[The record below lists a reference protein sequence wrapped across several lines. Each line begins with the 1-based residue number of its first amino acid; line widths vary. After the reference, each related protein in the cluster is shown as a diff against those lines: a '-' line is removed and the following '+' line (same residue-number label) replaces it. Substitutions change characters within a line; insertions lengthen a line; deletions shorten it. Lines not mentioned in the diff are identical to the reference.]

1 MAGNTAEIK
10 TKLTAD
16 GSELTRALNQGIS
29 KASDFKGQMKGL
41 GAAIG
46 GAFTVAAIGRFVRQT
61 TQAADEIADTAS
73 ALQLTTDELQAFD
86 AAAQMTAGGVDGMR
100 MAMKKLVEVQ
110 AQAQDGDRNA
120 IDKITRLGLGQ
131 KGLTASTGELVK
143 AAADHY
149 KSTGDLAGI
158 YDLFGRQAV
167 LVKDVF
173 DDIAEKSLPDFI
185 AAQKEAGLVIESSM
199 ISSLEHTN
207 DLLDKY
213 GKKLG
218 NWSMSFIGGI
228 VQGVEQIE
236 ALAKGDF
243 RPMEEIR
250 AEAKGPNDLE
260 KRLEQLR
267 YLTVGEKVSL
277 RASKEMIASMREQGE
292 VSARMTKEQ
301 RSGIKSIEDAWK
313 EEIKAEQS
321 KAFDWQI
328 AMADADISARTP
340 GAKQENEW
348 FGSALNR
355 IGALGSV
362 KGANPQEQLS
372 KDQLAALKKIAEY
385 VAPIKD
391 LVLGTFIGGR

>member
-1 MAGNTAEIK
+1 MAGNQAVIN

-16 GSELTRALNQGIS
+16 GSELTRALNQGIA

-41 GAAIG
+41 GATIG
-46 GAFTVAAIGRFVRQT
+46 GAFTVAAIANFVRQT

-73 ALQLTTDELQAFD
+73 ALQLTTDELQSFD
-86 AAAQMTAGGVDGMR
+86 AAARMTAGGVDGMR

-110 AQAQDGDRNA
+110 AQAQDGDKNA
-120 IDKITRLGLGQ
+120 IDKILRLGLGQ
-131 KGLTASTGELVK
+131 RGLTASTGELVK

-173 DDIAEKSLPDFI
+173 DDIASKSLPDFI
-185 AAQKEAGLVIESSM
+185 AAQKEAGMVVESSM

-213 GKKLG
+213 GKKLS
-218 NWSMSFIGGI
+218 NWKMAVVGAA
-228 VQGVEQIE
+228 VQGIEQIE

-250 AEAKGPNDLE
+250 DEAKGPNELE

-267 YLTVGEKVSL
+267 NLSVNEKVSL
-277 RASKEMIASMREQGE
+277 RARMEMIASMREQDDT
-292 VSARMTKEQ
+292 SKRMTKEELD
-301 RSGIKSIEDAWK
+301 RVKAIEAAWTDDNEK
-313 EEIKAEQS
+313 ERV
-321 KAFDWQI
+321 KAFDWQ
-328 AMADADISARTP
+328 MALAESDLSARTQGQRP
-340 GAKQENEW
+340 DAEW

-355 IGALGSV
+355 VGAIGSV
-362 KGANPQEQLS
+362 KGSSPEMQLS

-385 VAPIKD
+385 VAPIKN
-391 LVLGTFIGGR
+391 LALGTFGGGQ